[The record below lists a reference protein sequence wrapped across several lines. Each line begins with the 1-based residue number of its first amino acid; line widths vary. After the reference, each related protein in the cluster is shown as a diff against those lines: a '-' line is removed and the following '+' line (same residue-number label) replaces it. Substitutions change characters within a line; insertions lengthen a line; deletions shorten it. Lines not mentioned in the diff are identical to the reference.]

1 MRHLKFKSVFDIMGP
16 VMIGPSS
23 SHTAGAVRIGK
34 IVHSIFGD
42 QPTEVEF
49 HLYQSFAKSYRG
61 HGTDLALVAGIL
73 GMETNDPR
81 IPDALEIAD
90 KVGIKVFWRI
100 HKEEKVDHPNTAKII
115 IKNKTKSMSIKGIS
129 IGGGNIQVTE
139 LNGFNVA
146 LNLNTPTLIIVHQ
159 DVPGMIAKVT
169 DSLSKHNINIAQ
181 MNVTRENAG
190 EKAIMI
196 IEIDSRDVDQALAKI
211 RAIDNLHNVNFFG

>member
-49 HLYQSFAKSYRG
+49 HLYQSFAKTYRG

-100 HKEEKVDHPNTAKII
+100 HKEEKVAHPNTAKII

-181 MNVTRENAG
+181 MNVTRENSG

>member
-34 IVHSIFGD
+34 IVHSIFGE

-49 HLYQSFAKSYRG
+49 HLYQSFAKTYRG

-73 GMETNDPR
+73 DMETNDPR
-81 IPDALEIAD
+81 IPESLEIAD
-90 KVGIKVFWRI
+90 KAGIKVFWHI
-100 HKEEKVDHPNTAKII
+100 HKDEKADHPNTAKII
-115 IKNKTKSMSIKGIS
+115 IKSATKSMSIKGIS

-139 LNGFNVA
+139 LNGFDVA
-146 LNLNTPTLIIVHQ
+146 LNMNTPTLIIVHQ

-196 IEIDSRDVDQALAKI
+196 IEIDSRDVDQALAEIK
-211 RAIDNLHNVNFFG
+211 AIDNLHNVNFFG